1 MEEVFGNANIVLD
14 IEHVTENGIENFDAL
29 KEAVLNDVAVYSGVV
44 VSDDNLEEAPKWRA
58 ELNKKEKRISD
69 FRIAFEKDYKKKIE
83 KSVSQLKELAN
94 IYKDASSNID
104 VQVKTFDDKRK
115 QEKQDA
121 INSIFNDVFSDM
133 RNIIDLARVESFS
146 DGKWLNKGTSL
157 DSIKSFMEETRSK
170 IDNGFAAIHGLGSKY
185 DREMCLAFLKKL
197 DIADAL
203 AKKSDLE
210 QFEQQMAARKAAED
224 ESRRRAEEARKAR
237 EEAKEQAVEEEQDTV
252 QETAQDAVIETAKEP
267 QFRLAFAVY
276 GTKKELIEFSNYV
289 KNCGLRYERL

>member
-14 IEHVTENGIENFDAL
+14 VEHVTENGIENFDAL

-121 INSIFNDVFSDM
+121 IKTIFDDVFADM
-133 RNIIDLARVESFS
+133 KNIIDLARVESFS
-146 DGKWLNKGTSL
+146 DGKWMNKGTSL

-224 ESRRRAEEARKAR
+224 ESRRRAEDARKAR
-237 EEAKEQAVEEEQDTV
+237 EEAEEQAVEEEQDTV
-252 QETAQDAVIETAKEP
+252 QETAQDAVIETAQEP
-267 QFRLAFAVY
+267 TYRLRFEVL
-276 GTKKELIEFSNYV
+276 GTRAELEKLTDFIKLNGYKYS
-289 KNCGLRYERL
+289 RI